1 MISERFYATCS
12 TTEPCNCFQTP
23 DKPLSGA
30 PILSSFRLLAC
41 LQNKN
46 VFSLQSLKS
55 SLQKRQL
62 VCGRNIFSFHQK
74 TNAASCCVPRMVV
87 RVSMVWRGKM
97 WQCHLVNQWVSI
109 LQQADAFQLFPRQ
122 AELSF
127 QGCTAAPMHL
137 PAPHTHSSW
146 ACSWSMSCGYGTS
159 LRMSYPEQKS
169 QTQPCK
175 PRRRQLARVGG
186 GPCRN
191 QSHSPPADVTG
202 PWDLSFTSHPGSS
215 GLPWHL
221 VLLCLLSPGARHCYM
236 CWQFYPLPCPC
247 TVSLRGQKAISQ
259 TALLCLLTEG
269 SYGLTVP
276 FQRKKK
282 SQQTVYLQLLL
293 QTLSSSATH
302 STPKTKPES
311 WGSVH
316 NSRVLRIIKG
326 DILLLY
332 SRQRISGLH
341 QIWETFPFILTKEV
355 RPDPERFLPP
365 TSHQNQHPIGTCML
379 PWPQRGSHS
388 LSHWCGS
395 PFAIKPQPG
404 WDEEQHMET
413 PSVCAEM

>member
-30 PILSSFRLLAC
+30 PVLSSFRLLAC

-46 VFSLQSLKS
+46 VFPLQSLKS
-55 SLQKRQL
+55 SLQKKQP
-62 VCGRNIFSFHQK
+62 VCDRNIFSFHQK

-127 QGCTAAPMHL
+127 QGRTAAPMHL
-137 PAPHTHSSW
+137 PAPHTHSLW
-146 ACSWSMSCGYGTS
+146 ARSSSMSCGYGTS
-159 LRMSYPEQKS
+159 LRMSHPEQKS
-169 QTQPCK
+169 QPQPCK
-175 PRRRQLARVGG
+175 PRRSQLTRVGAR
-186 GPCRN
+186 PCRN

-202 PWDLSFTSHPGSS
+202 PWDLSFTCHPGSS

-221 VLLCLLSPGARHCYM
+221 FLLCFLSSGARHCYM
-236 CWQFYPLPCPC
+236 FWQFYPLPCPC

-276 FQRKKK
+276 FQRKKIPNK
-282 SQQTVYLQLLL
+282 LCTCSCFSKPFHHPQLTALQRPNWRAEI
-293 QTLSSSATH
+293 LSII
-302 STPKTKPES
+302 PVS
-311 WGSVH
+311 WEL
-316 NSRVLRIIKG
+316 SRVISYYFTQDSVSQAFIRYVKHFHSSWLRK
-326 DILLLY
+326 
-332 SRQRISGLH
+332 
-341 QIWETFPFILTKEV
+341 
-355 RPDPERFLPP
+355 
-365 TSHQNQHPIGTCML
+365 
-379 PWPQRGSHS
+379 
-388 LSHWCGS
+388 
-395 PFAIKPQPG
+395 
-404 WDEEQHMET
+404 
-413 PSVCAEM
+413 